1 MGRRLG
7 DCKMMDPDKKTTQA
21 RFAQLVGVTQPV
33 ISGLLMR
40 GVMAAGDTLG
50 NWLLAYCGN
59 LRDAASGRNS
69 DPDAPGL
76 DPAAEKARLNAA
88 QADKVEMENAVTRGE
103 LAPVSVLEDVLV
115 RAGTKVAATLDAIP
129 AILKR
134 RLPNLTDADLTIL
147 RREIAK
153 ARNAVAALSLEDI
166 EADEDHED

>member
-1 MGRRLG
+1 
-7 DCKMMDPDKKTTQA
+7 
-21 RFAQLVGVTQPV
+21 
-33 ISGLLMR
+33 
-40 GVMAAGDTLG
+40 
-50 NWLLAYCGN
+50 
-59 LRDAASGRNS
+59 
-69 DPDAPGL
+69 
-76 DPAAEKARLNAA
+76 
-88 QADKVEMENAVTRGE
+88 MENAVTRGE

-134 RLPNLTDADLTIL
+134 RLANLTDADLTIL